1 MAKAH
6 VVRQVVREPK
16 SRRRVVL
23 VLTEGEAD
31 FLINQCYRVRGDRR
45 LSPVKYAVRIRGALQ
60 RAVGYK
66 WADCDARVLSGGIVR
81 FSTYDQLTH
90 RKIARLK
97 AEAQEA
103 LSEMSWDENL
113 TSGSGPVHLGGA
125 TMRIPALDE
134 VSASVGTEL
143 PETPVEPGSGTVF
156 GDCGHEPA
164 PTIGSVASQAVS
176 GLLGVLRARLG

>member
-6 VVRQVVREPK
+6 VVKQVVREPK

-45 LSPVKYAVRIRGALQ
+45 LSPVKYAVRIRSALQ

-66 WADCDARVLSGGIVR
+66 WVDCDARVLSGGAVR
-81 FSTYDQLTH
+81 FATYDQLTH
-90 RKIARLK
+90 RKIAKLK

-103 LSEMSWDENL
+103 LSDLSWEENITSTQNITTPFSVTSHLPEEPSAQTFHL
-113 TSGSGPVHLGGA
+113 TTEERKAQTL
-125 TMRIPALDE
+125 
-134 VSASVGTEL
+134 VSAAGQ
-143 PETPVEPGSGTVF
+143 
-156 GDCGHEPA
+156 A
-164 PTIGSVASQAVS
+164 AS
-176 GLLGVLRARLG
+176 LFLGALRDRLS